1 MAETAK
7 SLLRMRILLIPL
19 LVEFCGGVDELLV
32 RDRLSDTTMYTGSRR
47 ARKRSLST
55 FV

>member
-1 MAETAK
+1 MADTAK

-19 LVEFCGGVDELLV
+19 VVEFGGRVDELLV
-32 RDRLSDTTMYTGSRR
+32 YDRLSDTTMYTGSRC
-47 ARKRSLST
+47 ARKRSLSA